1 MRISDWSSDGCSSD
15 LRGLQDGEGM
25 AGQTKGCSMTI
36 ITDDAFV
43 RLFQERAGL
52 EPDGWA
58 GRDTLAMMDKLLPP
72 KPSTETNAAA
82 GEIPES
88 YWPMLSKLE
97 SNDRLYA
104 LPPINPKTGRPYTSA
119 SGLDQFIKLT

>member
-1 MRISDWSSDGCSSD
+1 
-15 LRGLQDGEGM
+15 
-25 AGQTKGCSMTI
+25 MTI

-43 RLFQERAGL
+43 RLCQERAGL

-88 YWPMLSKLE
+88 YWPMLSKIE

-104 LPPINPKTGRPYTSA
+104 LPPINPKTGRTYSSA
-119 SGLDQFIKLT
+119 SGLYQLIKTPWVVEGGRGGIDPLTTFGSLHPPADDHPTTPT

>member
-1 MRISDWSSDGCSSD
+1 MDADR
-15 LRGLQDGEGM
+15 RGLQDGEGM
-25 AGQTKGCSMTI
+25 AGQMKGCSMTI

-82 GEIPES
+82 GGITDS
-88 YWPMLSKLE
+88 YWALLSKNE
-97 SNDRLYA
+97 STDRSEEHTTELQS
-104 LPPINPKTGRPYTSA
+104 R
-119 SGLDQFIKLT
+119 